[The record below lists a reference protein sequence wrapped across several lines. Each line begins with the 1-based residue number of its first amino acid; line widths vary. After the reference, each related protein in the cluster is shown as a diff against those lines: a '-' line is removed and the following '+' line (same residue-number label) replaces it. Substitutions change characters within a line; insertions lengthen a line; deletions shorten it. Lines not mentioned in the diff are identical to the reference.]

1 MKVLLIAEQLRRAVP
16 GGIGTYVRGLL
27 SGLDAP
33 VDVTVDVT
41 LHASRSPAPDPL
53 AELGFPV
60 VASALPAPLLT
71 RLWDRGLLGEPA
83 DHDVV
88 HATALA
94 APARPKAPRSMF
106 VHDLAWRHH
115 PEAYPARGRRWHEA
129 ALRRALRETDL
140 LMSPSV
146 ETAEALRAAGAGRVE
161 VVEHGADHLPP
172 ADHAAAAALLERLG
186 VTSPFLLTVSTL
198 EPRKN
203 LAGILAAY
211 SRVRVEL
218 AEPWPLL
225 VVGPKGWGEEVQPVP
240 GAHLTGFVSEAT
252 LAALYATARCLVYV
266 PLEEGFG
273 LPAIEAM
280 HAALPVVASPMPSTG
295 GAALEVDPLDV
306 EAIAAAMSIAA
317 SDDRRRSELVTAGLM
332 RTRDLTWERC
342 AARHVEL
349 WKELA
354 G

>member
-1 MKVLLIAEQLRRAVP
+1 MIAEQLRRAVP

-33 VDVTVDVT
+33 VDVALDVT
-41 LHASRSPAPDPL
+41 LHASRPPATDPL
-53 AELGFPV
+53 TEFGYPV
-60 VASALPAPLLT
+60 VSSALPAAVLT
-71 RLWDRGLLGEPA
+71 RLWDRGLVGEPGGY
-83 DHDVV
+83 DVV

-94 APARPKAPRSMF
+94 APTRPRAPRSML

-115 PEAYPARGRRWHEA
+115 PEVYPARGRRWHET

-140 LMSPSV
+140 LMSPSI
-146 ETAEALRAAGAGRVE
+146 ETAEALRAAGADRVE
-161 VVEHGADHLPP
+161 VVEHGANHLPP
-172 ADHAAAAALLERLG
+172 ADHAAASALLEGLG
-186 VTSPFLLTVSTL
+186 VASPFLLTVSTL

-203 LAGILAAY
+203 LARILEAY
-211 SRVRVEL
+211 SRARAEL
-218 AEPWPLL
+218 PEPWPLL
-225 VVGPKGWGEEVQPVP
+225 VVGPKGWGEDVQPVP

-273 LPAIEAM
+273 LPAVEAM
-280 HAALPVVASPMPSTG
+280 QAALPVVASPMPSTG

-306 EAIAAAMSIAA
+306 EAIAAAISTAA
-317 SDDRRRSELVTAGLM
+317 GDDRRRSALVTAGLM

-349 WKELA
+349 WREIA
-354 G
+354 R